1 MFLLTA
7 FAAPLLR
14 VWVLSKQLM
23 GAGLFLLFKFSLT
36 ILLIFLVVFKGT
48 GSMLSMLLPW
58 VLFWKESVADLKI
71 FISRL
76 RDTPAWIFSTVLYN
90 LVFLFNVGHGFF
102 LCNVEEIFAMLAAR
116 LQQPVIIKKKKNI
129 CQILMLFRQK
139 YTAFFHVQ
147 CCLKSFGQCCI
158 EFTCAMLSQEYYG
171 NTEQDFFMYNIVWS
185 YLDSIAQSNFPVQ
198 C

>member
-1 MFLLTA
+1 MINVPTNCFCCTSSES
-7 FAAPLLR
+7 
-14 VWVLSKQLM
+14 LSS
-23 GAGLFLLFKFSLT
+23 FKTINGSWPVSAIQIFSYNSPN
-36 ILLIFLVVFKGT
+36 ILVVFKGT

-116 LQQPVIIKKKKNI
+116 LQQSVIIKKKNHLSNSDVVQTKI
-129 CQILMLFRQK
+129 HCVFSCAMLSEVFWAILHIIYLCNVVSRVLRQHW
-139 YTAFFHVQ
+139 TGFFHVQ
-147 CCLKSFGQCCI
+147 YCLELLG
-158 EFTCAMLSQEYYG
+158 
-171 NTEQDFFMYNIVWS
+171 
-185 YLDSIAQSNFPVQ
+185 
-198 C
+198 

>member
-14 VWVLSKQLM
+14 VWVLSKQSM

-116 LQQPVIIKKKKNI
+116 LQQPVIIKKKKTFVKFWCCSDKNT
-129 CQILMLFRQK
+129 LR
-139 YTAFFHVQ
+139 FFLCNV
-147 CCLKSFGQCCI
+147 
-158 EFTCAMLSQEYYG
+158 
-171 NTEQDFFMYNIVWS
+171 VWS
-185 YLDSIAQSNFPVQ
+185 LLGNIA
-198 C
+198 

>member
-14 VWVLSKQLM
+14 VWVLSKQLI

-116 LQQPVIIKKKKNI
+116 LQQPVIIKKKKTFVKFWCCSDKNT
-129 CQILMLFRQK
+129 LR
-139 YTAFFHVQ
+139 FFLCNV
-147 CCLKSFGQCCI
+147 
-158 EFTCAMLSQEYYG
+158 
-171 NTEQDFFMYNIVWS
+171 VWS
-185 YLDSIAQSNFPVQ
+185 LLGNIA
-198 C
+198 

>member
-7 FAAPLLR
+7 FAAHLLR

-116 LQQPVIIKKKKNI
+116 LQQPVIIKKKKTFVKFWCCSDKNT
-129 CQILMLFRQK
+129 LR
-139 YTAFFHVQ
+139 FFLCNV
-147 CCLKSFGQCCI
+147 
-158 EFTCAMLSQEYYG
+158 
-171 NTEQDFFMYNIVWS
+171 VWS
-185 YLDSIAQSNFPVQ
+185 LLGNIA
-198 C
+198 

>member
-116 LQQPVIIKKKKNI
+116 LQQPVIIKKKKKHLSNSDVVQTKI
-129 CQILMLFRQK
+129 HCVFSCAMLSEVFWAILHRIYLCNVVSRVLRQHW
-139 YTAFFHVQ
+139 TGFFHVQ
-147 CCLKSFGQCCI
+147 YCLELLG
-158 EFTCAMLSQEYYG
+158 
-171 NTEQDFFMYNIVWS
+171 
-185 YLDSIAQSNFPVQ
+185 
-198 C
+198 